1 MRSRSKE
8 AIAKL
13 EDVLANMKPSE
24 FKDNHLL
31 AYKVRTRTG
40 PPILIYYLLIIT
52 LIRYE
57 TKFNLIFYKKK
68 KTKTIVR
75 ILYTTK
81 NIVFYMYWLRKLNL

>member
-31 AYKVRTRTG
+31 AYKVRTRIG
-40 PPILIYYLLIIT
+40 PLILIYYLLIIT
-52 LIRYE
+52 LLRYE
-57 TKFNLIFYKKK
+57 TKFNLIFYNNKKK
-68 KTKTIVR
+68 NSPDLV
-75 ILYTTK
+75 Y
-81 NIVFYMYWLRKLNL
+81 N

>member
-68 KTKTIVR
+68 KKTIVR
-75 ILYTTK
+75 ILYTSK

>member
-31 AYKVRTRTG
+31 AYKVQSTELLSLTQN
-40 PPILIYYLLIIT
+40 LLINK
-52 LIRYE
+52 LISYE
-57 TKFNLIFYKKK
+57 TKFNLI
-68 KTKTIVR
+68 
-75 ILYTTK
+75 LM
-81 NIVFYMYWLRKLNL
+81 NIVQV

>member
-40 PPILIYYLLIIT
+40 PLILIYYLLIIT

-68 KTKTIVR
+68 N
-75 ILYTTK
+75 K
-81 NIVFYMYWLRKLNL
+81 NNSPDLVYI

>member
-68 KTKTIVR
+68 KKIVR
-75 ILYTTK
+75 ILYTSK
-81 NIVFYMYWLRKLNL
+81 YIVFYMYRLRKLNL

>member
-40 PPILIYYLLIIT
+40 PLILIYYLLIIT

-68 KTKTIVR
+68 QKKTIFR
-75 ILYTTK
+75 ILYTTE

>member
-31 AYKVRTRTG
+31 AYKVQSTELLSLTQN
-40 PPILIYYLLIIT
+40 LLINK
-52 LIRYE
+52 LISYE
-57 TKFNLIFYKKK
+57 TKFYLI
-68 KTKTIVR
+68 
-75 ILYTTK
+75 LM
-81 NIVFYMYWLRKLNL
+81 NIVQV

>member
-40 PPILIYYLLIIT
+40 PLILIYYLLTIT
-52 LIRYE
+52 LIRYD
-57 TKFNLIFYKKK
+57 TKFNL
-68 KTKTIVR
+68 IVR
-75 ILYTTK
+75 ILYTNK
-81 NIVFYMYWLRKLNL
+81 NIVFYMYWLHKLNL

>member
-31 AYKVRTRTG
+31 AYKVQSTELLSLTQN
-40 PPILIYYLLIIT
+40 LLINK
-52 LIRYE
+52 LISYE
-57 TKFNLIFYKKK
+57 TKFNW
-68 KTKTIVR
+68 
-75 ILYTTK
+75 ILM
-81 NIVFYMYWLRKLNL
+81 NIVWV

>member
-68 KTKTIVR
+68 KKIVR
-75 ILYTTK
+75 ILYTSK
-81 NIVFYMYWLRKLNL
+81 NIVFYMYRLRKLNL

>member
-31 AYKVRTRTG
+31 AYKVQSTELLSLTQN
-40 PPILIYYLLIIT
+40 LLINK
-52 LIRYE
+52 LISYE
-57 TKFNLIFYKKK
+57 TKFNLI
-68 KTKTIVR
+68 
-75 ILYTTK
+75 LM
-81 NIVFYMYWLRKLNL
+81 NIVWI

>member
-31 AYKVRTRTG
+31 AYKVRSTELLSLTQN
-40 PPILIYYLLIIT
+40 LLINK
-52 LIRYE
+52 LISYE
-57 TKFNLIFYKKK
+57 TKFNLI
-68 KTKTIVR
+68 
-75 ILYTTK
+75 LM
-81 NIVFYMYWLRKLNL
+81 NIVWV

>member
-31 AYKVRTRTG
+31 AYKVRRRTG

-68 KTKTIVR
+68 KKTKQ
-75 ILYTTK
+75 
-81 NIVFYMYWLRKLNL
+81 

>member
-31 AYKVRTRTG
+31 AYKVRTTTG
-40 PPILIYYLLIIT
+40 PLIIIHNLLIIT
-52 LIRYE
+52 LIRYK
-57 TKFNLIFYKKK
+57 TKFNLIYIKE
-68 KTKTIVR
+68 IVR
-75 ILYTTK
+75 ILY
-81 NIVFYMYWLRKLNL
+81 MYI

>member
-68 KTKTIVR
+68 KNSPDLVYI
-75 ILYTTK
+75 
-81 NIVFYMYWLRKLNL
+81 

>member
-57 TKFNLIFYKKK
+57 TKFSLIFYKKK
-68 KTKTIVR
+68 KNSPDLVYI
-75 ILYTTK
+75 
-81 NIVFYMYWLRKLNL
+81 

>member
-31 AYKVRTRTG
+31 AYKVRTTTTG
-40 PPILIYYLLIIT
+40 PLIIIHNLLIIT
-52 LIRYE
+52 LISYN
-57 TKFNLIFYKKK
+57 TKFNLIYIKE
-68 KTKTIVR
+68 IVR
-75 ILYTTK
+75 ILY
-81 NIVFYMYWLRKLNL
+81 MYI

>member
-40 PPILIYYLLIIT
+40 PLILIYYLLIIT

-57 TKFNLIFYKKK
+57 TKFNLIFYNNKKK
-68 KTKTIVR
+68 IVR

-81 NIVFYMYWLRKLNL
+81 NIVFYMYWLHKLNL